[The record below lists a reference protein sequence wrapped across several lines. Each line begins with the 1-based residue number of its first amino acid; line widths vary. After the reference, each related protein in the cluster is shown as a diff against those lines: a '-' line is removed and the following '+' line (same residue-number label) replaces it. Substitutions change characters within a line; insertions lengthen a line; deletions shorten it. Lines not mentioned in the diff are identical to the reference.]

1 MRRVIKEKDDI
12 KVSIF
17 SGDRLARVFIDSGYR
32 NIAMVIADCNRIA
45 NGCYHIHHIEVVNMD
60 REWYGTYT
68 ADGKKI
74 N

>member
-1 MRRVIKEKDDI
+1 MRRIIKEKDDI
-12 KVSIF
+12 KVS
-17 SGDRLARVFIDSGYR
+17 FIDSGYR
-32 NIAMVIADCNRIA
+32 NIAIVIANCGRIA

-60 REWYGTYT
+60 RGWYGTYT

>member
-1 MRRVIKEKDDI
+1 MRRIIKEKDDI

-17 SGDRLARVFIDSGYR
+17 NGCRLVRVFIDSGYR
-32 NIAMVIADCNRIA
+32 SIAMVIADCGRIA
-45 NGCYHIHHIEVVNMD
+45 NGCYHIHHIEVVNID
-60 REWYGTYT
+60 RGWYGTYT

>member
-1 MRRVIKEKDDI
+1 
-12 KVSIF
+12 
-17 SGDRLARVFIDSGYR
+17 
-32 NIAMVIADCNRIA
+32 MVIADCNRIA

-60 REWYGTYT
+60 MEWYGAYT

>member
-1 MRRVIKEKDDI
+1 
-12 KVSIF
+12 
-17 SGDRLARVFIDSGYR
+17 
-32 NIAMVIADCNRIA
+32 MVIADCGRIA

-60 REWYGTYT
+60 RGWYGTYT